1 MGNYK
6 AQSGSSKP
14 ATSIAKEIQIEF
26 TLDETADTDT
36 SCVSPKTSGA
46 SGKCAVGKWMTHPAF
61 QNFGIT
67 GLWVGKFETGTYN
80 TETGY
85 KASTTGNITGI
96 YDISGGAWERMAS
109 FPSGAFADSGK
120 TSADITNYSK
130 YFDLYSSNSV
140 QTSWN
145 NRILGD
151 ATGDMGPF
159 YSYKENS
166 GTYYHNNWYAD
177 CSTFAD
183 DYWSWFGRG
192 SGNADGVIA
201 GQFYFQANRGN
212 AAAYGG
218 SRLILAVK

>member
-1 MGNYK
+1 ME
-6 AQSGSSKP
+6 KP
-14 ATSIAKEIQIEF
+14 LQI
-26 TLDETADTDT
+26 L
-36 SCVSPKTSGA
+36 
-46 SGKCAVGKWMTHPAF
+46 
-61 QNFGIT
+61 QI
-67 GLWVGKFETGTYN
+67 
-80 TETGY
+80 
-85 KASTTGNITGI
+85 I
-96 YDISGGAWERMAS
+96 
-109 FPSGAFADSGK
+109 
-120 TSADITNYSK
+120 SK

-201 GQFYFQANRGN
+201 GQFYFQANRGY
-212 AAAYGG
+212 AVSYAG
-218 SRLILAVK
+218 SRLVLAVK